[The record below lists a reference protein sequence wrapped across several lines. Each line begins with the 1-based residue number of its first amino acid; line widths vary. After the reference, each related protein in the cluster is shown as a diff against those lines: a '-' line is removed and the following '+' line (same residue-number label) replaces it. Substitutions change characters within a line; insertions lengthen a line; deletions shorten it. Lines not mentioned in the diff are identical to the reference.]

1 MLFTTLFINSV
12 VCWSPKLVTMLS
24 PRRKFFRWH
33 LSDNSLLATSWIL
46 FYEALKRIMFI
57 TTLFINSVVCWSPK
71 MVTTFYT
78 HWKVFRKHLSNISL
92 LATSWIL
99 FYEALKRIMF
109 ITTLFINSLVCW
121 SPKMVTTFF
130 SASQVFLLTSFWHF
144 GCRNFVNVLYEALKR
159 IMLFTTLFIN
169 SVVCWSPKLVTTFY
183 THWKVFRQHLSNNWL
198 LATSWIL
205 FYEALERIMFITTF
219 FINSVVYWSPKMVTT
234 FYTHWKVF
242 RQHLSNN
249 WLLATSWILFYEA
262 LKRIMFITTLFI
274 NSVVCWSPKMV
285 TTIYTHC
292 KVFRKL
298 CLTIRF

>member
-12 VCWSPKLVTMLS
+12 VCWSPKSVTMLS

-71 MVTTFYT
+71 MVITFYT

-130 SASQVFLLTSFWHF
+130 FASQVFLLTSFWPF

-205 FYEALERIMFITTF
+205 FYEALKRIMFITTF
-219 FINSVVYWSPKMVTT
+219 
-234 FYTHWKVF
+234 
-242 RQHLSNN
+242 
-249 WLLATSWILFYEA
+249 
-262 LKRIMFITTLFI
+262 FI